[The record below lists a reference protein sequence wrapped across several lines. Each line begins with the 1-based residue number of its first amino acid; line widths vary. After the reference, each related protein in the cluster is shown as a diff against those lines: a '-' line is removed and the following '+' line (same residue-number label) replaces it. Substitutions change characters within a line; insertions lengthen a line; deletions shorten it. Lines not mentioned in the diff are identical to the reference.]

1 MLEERRVKDECSLK
15 DRTAV
20 ITGATGAIGSAIA
33 RQLGAQGATLA
44 LLGRKAAVLSALAAS
59 FGERARCYQVDF
71 SSDGSVEQLARR
83 IRTDVGRLDLL
94 VHAAGAISIAHLE
107 NASVDDLDL
116 QYRVNVRAPYLL
128 TQALLPLLKNS
139 QGEIVFINSS
149 VWLNTRSGLAQYAA
163 SKYALKAIAD
173 SVRDEVNADGVRVL
187 SVFPGRTAGSLQKAI
202 YTANRQ
208 PYDPERL
215 LQPEDVA
222 AAVLAAL
229 RLPRTAEM
237 TDVSIRPF
245 HKPN

>member
-1 MLEERRVKDECSLK
+1 
-15 DRTAV
+15 
-20 ITGATGAIGSAIA
+20 
-33 RQLGAQGATLA
+33 
-44 LLGRKAAVLSALAAS
+44 
-59 FGERARCYQVDF
+59 
-71 SSDGSVEQLARR
+71 
-83 IRTDVGRLDLL
+83 L
-94 VHAAGAISIAHLE
+94 VHAAGAISIARLE
-107 NASVDDLDL
+107 NATVDDLDL

-128 TQALLPLLKNS
+128 TQALLPLLKRS

-149 VWLNTRSGLAQYAA
+149 IWLNARSGLAQYAA

-173 SVRDEVNADGVRVL
+173 SVRDEVNPDGVRVL
-187 SVFPGRTAGSLQKAI
+187 SIFPGRTAGSLQEAI
-202 YTANRQ
+202 HTASRQ

-237 TDVSIRPF
+237 TDISVRPF